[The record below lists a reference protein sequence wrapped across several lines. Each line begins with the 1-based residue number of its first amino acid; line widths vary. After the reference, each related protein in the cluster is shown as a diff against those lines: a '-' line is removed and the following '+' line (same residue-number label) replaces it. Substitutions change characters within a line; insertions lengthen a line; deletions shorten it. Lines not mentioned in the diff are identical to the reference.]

1 MKNFFLNAKSF
12 VTLHKVWS
20 GIIMLAVLW
29 GGNSLYSKLTSTAG
43 ETRYVTAVAAK
54 ETLITTITGSGQVSS
69 SNQIDLKAK
78 ASGQI
83 LSLPVAEGSTV
94 SAGDV
99 IARIDSTDAQKS
111 VRDAEVSLASA
122 QLSLDKLKKPVDALS
137 LTQSQNTLARA
148 STTKQNALDNLQKSY
163 NDGFNDISNTF
174 TDLPTVVSGLHDL
187 LFSPNAQ
194 LGGSNVNNIDYYS
207 SSAAVFDSRG
217 KLYGQDANDKYQI
230 ALAKYNKNFADY
242 KALSRD
248 ADRAE
253 LEAMIAETYDTSLAV
268 ADAVKSSNN
277 LIQFFEDQ
285 MTQHTQKIPTLAN
298 TQLSTLNNFTA
309 TTNSHLTDLLAIA
322 STIKSYKSTIL
333 DADRAINENTQ
344 SLAKLVSGTDPLDIQ
359 SAELS
364 LQQRQNTLRDARETL
379 ANYTVRAP
387 FTGTMAKVSIKNFDS
402 VNNGG
407 TIGTLVAKNQMALI
421 SLNEVDAAKITIG
434 QKATLSFDA
443 IDALTITGVVSEID
457 TLGTVTQGVVT
468 YTAKIAFD
476 TQDSR
481 VKSGMSTNASIVTNV
496 KPNVLTVPNSA
507 VKLQGTSHY
516 VEVFDTPLVS
526 TAGTQGTASVIAP
539 RKATVEIGLSNDTS
553 TEITSGLKEGE
564 QVVTRTVTTTT
575 STATAPSIL
584 GGGSARSGGTRI
596 PGG

>member
-1 MKNFFLNAKSF
+1 MKNYFLKAKSF
-12 VTLHKVWS
+12 AISHKIWT
-20 GIIMLAVLW
+20 GIIVLAVIW
-29 GGNSLYSKLTSTAG
+29 GGNSLYGKLTSTAG
-43 ETRYVTAVAAK
+43 ETRYVTAVVAK
-54 ETLITTITGSGQVSS
+54 ETLVTAITGSGQVSS

-83 LSLPVAEGSTV
+83 LSLPVAEGGAVST
-94 SAGDV
+94 GDV

-122 QLSLDKLKKPVDALS
+122 QLSLDKLKKPADTLS
-137 LTQSQNTLARA
+137 VTQSQNTLARA

-187 LFSPNAQ
+187 LFNPNSQ

-207 SSAAVFDSRG
+207 SSAAVFDPRG
-217 KLYGQDANDKYQI
+217 TLYGQDANDKYQI
-230 ALAKYNKNFADY
+230 ALTKYNKNFADY
-242 KALSRD
+242 KALSRN
-248 ADRAE
+248 ADRAQV
-253 LEAMIAETYDTSLAV
+253 EAMIAETYDTSLAV

-285 MTQHTQKIPTLAN
+285 MTQHSQKIPTLAN
-298 TQLSTLNNFTA
+298 TQLSTLNNFTS
-309 TTNSHLTDLLAIA
+309 TTNTHLTDLLSIA
-322 STIKSYKSTIL
+322 STIKNYKSTIV
-333 DADRAINENTQ
+333 DADRTINENTQ

-364 LQQRQNTLRDARETL
+364 LQQRQNALRDAMETL

-387 FTGTMAKVSIKNFDS
+387 FAGTMAKISVKNFDS
-402 VNNGG
+402 ISNGG

-421 SLNEVDAAKITIG
+421 ALNEVDAAKVKIG

-468 YTAKIAFD
+468 YTVKISFD
-476 TQDSR
+476 TQDER
-481 VKSGMSTNASIVTNV
+481 VKSGMSTNASIITNV
-496 KPNVLTVPNSA
+496 KSNALTVPNSA
-507 VKLQGTSHY
+507 VKTQGTNHY
-516 VEVFDTPLVS
+516 VEVFDTPL
-526 TAGTQGTASVIAP
+526 TTTTGTQGTASTIAP
-539 RKATVEIGLSNDTS
+539 RKVTVEIGLSNDTA
-553 TEITSGLKEGE
+553 TEITSGLKEGD

-575 STATAPSIL
+575 TTTAAPSIL
-584 GGGSARSGGTRI
+584 GGGSTRSSGVRI